1 VQLCKDRPESALA
14 GIVNPTLSPSTSGL
28 KKILVTNLCQSS
40 LIGGKRASSHDASEG
55 ILSGSV
61 ALTVVRCTFSQ
72 RSGGVARLMD
82 FDEFRVAIALDI
94 SCQMSC

>member
-14 GIVNPTLSPSTSGL
+14 GSVNPTLSPSTLGL
-28 KKILVTNLCQSS
+28 KILVTNLCQSS

-82 FDEFRVAIALDI
+82 FDEIRVAIALDI
-94 SCQMSC
+94 SCQMS